1 MDSPTDQH
9 QRVTRHPFQFA
20 IPPDE
25 VIRGDAWVPDAP
37 EEGPAIVVCH
47 GFKGFK
53 DWGFFPYVSEEL
65 AARTGIVTVSFNF
78 TGSGVGGGL
87 HEFDE
92 LDRFAH
98 NTFTREL
105 SDLEAVLDRLSAGRI
120 AKADV
125 PPPYAFG
132 LLGHSRGGATC
143 VLKAALRTEVQALV
157 TWSSIASVERYEADY
172 VATWEAG
179 ETVFIPNVRTGQQMP
194 LHRNVLDDIRANR
207 ERLDVLA
214 AAASLDIP
222 YLAIHGS
229 EDESV
234 PAAESKALVSAA
246 GTDAD
251 LLLVEG
257 AGHTL
262 NAVHPFEG
270 TNELLELAVERSAA
284 LFHAVLPRN

>member
-1 MDSPTDQH
+1 MDSPSGQH
-9 QRVTRHPFQFA
+9 QRVSRHAFEFGVA
-20 IPPDE
+20 PDG

-53 DWGFFPYVSEEL
+53 DWGFFPYVSEQL

-78 TGSGVGGGL
+78 TGSGVGESL
-87 HEFDE
+87 HDFDE
-92 LDRFAH
+92 LDRFAR

-105 SDLEAVLDRLSAGRI
+105 WDLEAVLDRLSAGRI
-120 AKADV
+120 AEADV

-172 VATWEAG
+172 VETWESG
-179 ETVFIPNVRTGQQMP
+179 ETVYIPNVRTGQQMP

-214 AAASLDIP
+214 AAGSLDIP
-222 YLAIHGS
+222 YLAVHGS

-234 PAAESKALVSAA
+234 PAAESKALVTAA
-246 GTDAD
+246 ERAAE

-270 TNELLELAVERSAA
+270 TNDLLELAVERSAA
-284 LFHAVLPRN
+284 LFHDALPRN

>member
-1 MDSPTDQH
+1 MDSSTDQH
-9 QRVTRHPFQFA
+9 QRVSRHPFQFSV
-20 IPPDE
+20 PPDE

-53 DWGFFPYVSEEL
+53 DWGFFPYVSEQL

-78 TGSGVGGGL
+78 TGSGVGESL
-87 HEFDE
+87 QEFDE
-92 LDRFAH
+92 LDRFAR

-105 SDLEAVLDRLSAGRI
+105 WDLEAVLDRLSAGRV
-120 AKADV
+120 AEADV

-143 VLKAALRTEVQALV
+143 ILKAALRTEIRALA
-157 TWSSIASVERYEADY
+157 TWSSIASVERYQGDY

-179 ETVFIPNVRTGQQMP
+179 ETVYIANVRTGQQMP
-194 LHRNVLDDIRANR
+194 LYRNVLDDIRANR

-214 AAASLDIP
+214 AAASLNIP
-222 YLAIHGS
+222 YLAVHGS
-229 EDESV
+229 DDESV
-234 PAAESKALVSAA
+234 PPTESKALVSAA
-246 GTDAD
+246 GGEAD
-251 LLLVEG
+251 LLPIAG

-262 NAVHPFEG
+262 NAGHPFEG
-270 TNELLELAVERSAA
+270 TNEALELALERSAA
-284 LFHAVLPRN
+284 LFHTVLPRN